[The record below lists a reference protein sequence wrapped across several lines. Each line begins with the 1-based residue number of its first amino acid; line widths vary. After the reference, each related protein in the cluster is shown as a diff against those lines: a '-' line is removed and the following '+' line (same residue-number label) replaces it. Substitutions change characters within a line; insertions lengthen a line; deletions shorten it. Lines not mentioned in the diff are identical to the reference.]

1 MLFLMN
7 DVVLSLDAAD
17 LAPPLTPVQLGA
29 LNLQAVSRL
38 GQELFSE
45 EPLLQRKSIERAHRL
60 AALIVYMQ
68 PEVNAGLFVAL
79 ARGVP
84 HQDVAVR
91 FASLG
96 LEMMASLY
104 ARQKAGVLTNIDA
117 DKAVWQRFAA

>member
-7 DVVLSLDAAD
+7 DVILSLDAAD
-17 LAPPLTPVQLGA
+17 LAPPLSPAQLGA

-45 EPLLQRKSIERAHRL
+45 EPLLQRKNVERAHRL
-60 AALIVYMQ
+60 AALVVYMQ
-68 PEVNAGLFVAL
+68 PQVNAALFVAL

-84 HQDVAVR
+84 HNEVAVP

-96 LEMMASLY
+96 VEMKAGLY

>member
-1 MLFLMN
+1 MLFLLN

-17 LAPPLTPVQLGA
+17 LAPPLSVAQLGA
-29 LNLQAVSRL
+29 LNLHAISRL

-45 EPLLQRKSIERAHRL
+45 EPLLQRKAVERAHRL
-60 AALIVYMQ
+60 AALIVYKQ
-68 PEVNAGLFVAL
+68 PEVNAALFVAL

-84 HQDVAVR
+84 HDEVAVR
-91 FASLG
+91 YASLG
-96 LEMMASLY
+96 VEMMAGLY